1 MCADTHGDRNL
12 SDIGPKTNPILGW
25 TRDNNHPHLGV
36 IDERGWVTY
45 SNQGQITARR
55 PGHGPELALEECLE
69 VACTRTRTKGVTSLV
84 LFSLKEGCALLLR
97 YQITI
102 AKAWSGLHTYMSSAR
117 RSSVGSPT
125 MLSVG
130 MELRDHKPDRW
141 DRIGYGMMVG
151 GGGGGARRSL
161 LCQEGKEK

>member
-1 MCADTHGDRNL
+1 MGHLFKSGADY
-12 SDIGPKTNPILGW
+12 SQAAGPWARAGI
-25 TRDNNHPHLGV
+25 
-36 IDERGWVTY
+36 RGMPRG
-45 SNQGQITARR
+45 SFHAHAN
-55 PGHGPELALEECLE
+55 E
-69 VACTRTRTKGVTSLV
+69 GVTSLV

-102 AKAWSGLHTYMSSAR
+102 AKTWSGLNTYTSSAR

-130 MELRDHKPDRW
+130 TELRDHERDRW
-141 DRIGYGMMVG
+141 DRIGYGMMMVE

-161 LCQEGKEK
+161 FVKREKRNRSRA